1 MIASLL
7 ALLLL
12 LAQETSRLELVA
24 ASGQVFP
31 LRVKVADEPSEWS
44 LGLTHRTELE
54 PDAGMLF
61 VFPTDVEYS
70 FWMQNTH
77 LPLSIAFI
85 AADGRILGLTDMQ
98 PRTTDL
104 HPPPGPYRYALEVNH
119 GLFARNGIAVGDR
132 IRLWVSRTRLALI
145 HR

>member
-1 MIASLL
+1 MTVPLL

-24 ASGQVFP
+24 ASGQVVP
-31 LRVKVADEPSEWS
+31 LRVEVADEPAEWS
-44 LGLTHRTELE
+44 LGLMHRTELE
-54 PDAGMLF
+54 TDAGMLF
-61 VFPTDVEYS
+61 VFATDVEHS

-77 LPLSIAFI
+77 IPLSIAFI
-85 AADGRILGLTDMQ
+85 AADGRILGLRDMQ

-104 HPPPGPYRYALEVNH
+104 HPPPGPYRYALEVNQ
-119 GLFARNGIAVGDR
+119 GFFTRNGIAVGDR
-132 IRLWVSRTRLALI
+132 VQLWVSRTRLALI